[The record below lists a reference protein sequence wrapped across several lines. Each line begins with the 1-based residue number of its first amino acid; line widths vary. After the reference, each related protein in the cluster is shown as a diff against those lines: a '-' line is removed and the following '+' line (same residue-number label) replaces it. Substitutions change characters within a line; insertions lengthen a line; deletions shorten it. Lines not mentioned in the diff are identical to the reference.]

1 MCLIKTPYLKQCE
14 RIEAF
19 EDVVFLLFS
28 EKTLAF
34 FAGTF
39 RHFSTTDRGNARAIG

>member
-19 EDVVFLLFS
+19 AGVVFLLLS

-34 FAGTF
+34 FAGIF
-39 RHFSTTDRGNARAIG
+39 GHFSTTDRGNARAIG